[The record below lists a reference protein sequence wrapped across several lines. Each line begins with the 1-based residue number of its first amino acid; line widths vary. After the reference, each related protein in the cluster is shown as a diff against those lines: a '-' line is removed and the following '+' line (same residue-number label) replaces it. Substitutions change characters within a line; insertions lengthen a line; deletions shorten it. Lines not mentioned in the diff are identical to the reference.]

1 MEADTVHDLTAAY
14 ALDALDPEDA
24 REYEVHLAR
33 CERCRE
39 DLAELSQAA
48 TALAYASEAPAP
60 PPELRARILQEASRE
75 RANVVPLRPRWV
87 GPVAAAAAVAAIVA
101 IVLGLWAAS
110 LSNKL
115 DSRERELARQERVA
129 QILARPDS
137 RQIAFNRGTLIVSR
151 NGEAA
156 LVLRNLEGPKPGR
169 TYEAWVAETGAMP
182 RPAGLFEGGDVV
194 AVPLNQPVPEGA
206 MVLVTEE
213 PDGGTQAPTSDPF
226 VQVENA
232 EPS

>member
-24 REYEVHLAR
+24 RAYEVHLAR

-39 DLAELSQAA
+39 DLAALSQAA

-60 PPELRARILQEASRE
+60 TPELRARILQEASRE
-75 RANVVPLRPRWV
+75 RANVVPLRPRWAK
-87 GPVAAAAAVAAIVA
+87 PVLAAAAAAAIVA
-101 IVLGLWAAS
+101 IGLGLWATS

-115 DSRERELARQERVA
+115 DSRERELAQQQRVA

-137 RQIAFNRGTLIVSR
+137 RQIAFGRGTLIVSR
-151 NGEAA
+151 GGDAA
-156 LVLRNLEGPKPGR
+156 LVLRNLDRPPPGR
-169 TYEAWVAETGAMP
+169 TYEAWVAETGVMP

-194 AVPLNQPVPEGA
+194 AVPLDQPVPEGA
-206 MVLVTEE
+206 IVMVTEE

-226 VQVENA
+226 VQVEN
-232 EPS
+232 SQQS

>member
-1 MEADTVHDLTAAY
+1 MEADTLHDLTAAY

-87 GPVAAAAAVAAIVA
+87 RPVAAAAAVAAIVA
-101 IVLGLWAAS
+101 IGLGLWAMS
-110 LSNKL
+110 LSNRL
-115 DSRERELARQERVA
+115 DSSERALTAQERVT

-137 RQIAFNRGTLIVSR
+137 RKISFDRGTLIVSR
-151 NGEAA
+151 SGDAA
-156 LVLRNLEGPKPGR
+156 LVLRNLERPKPGR
-169 TYEAWVAETGAMP
+169 TYEAWVAEPGSSP

-194 AVPLNQPVPEGA
+194 AVPLDQPVPDGA
-206 MVLVTEE
+206 LVLVTEE
-213 PDGGTQAPTSDPF
+213 PDGGRQAPTSDPF
-226 VQVENA
+226 LQVENA
-232 EPS
+232 SPS

>member
-1 MEADTVHDLTAAY
+1 MEANTVHDLTAAY

-39 DLAELSQAA
+39 ELAELSQAA
-48 TALAYASEAPAP
+48 TALAYASEAPP
-60 PPELRARILQEASRE
+60 PSPELRARILQEASRE
-75 RANVVPLRPRWV
+75 RSNVVPLTPRWV
-87 GPVAAAAAVAAIVA
+87 RPLAVAAAVAAIVA
-101 IVLGLWAAS
+101 IGLGLWATS

-115 DSRERELARQERVA
+115 DSKERALAVQERVA

-137 RQIAFNRGTLIVSR
+137 RQVAFDRGTLIVSR
-151 NGEAA
+151 GGEAA
-156 LVLRNLEGPKPGR
+156 LVLRNLEEPKPGR
-169 TYEAWVAETGAMP
+169 TYEAWVAETGSKP

-194 AVPLNQPVPEGA
+194 AVPLDQPVPEGA
-206 MVLVTEE
+206 AVLVTEE

-226 VQVENA
+226 VQVANA
-232 EPS
+232 

>member
-14 ALDALDPEDA
+14 ALDALDPEDV

-48 TALAYASEAPAP
+48 TALAHASEAPAP
-60 PPELRARILQEASRE
+60 APELRARILQEAARDRS
-75 RANVVPLRPRWV
+75 NVVPLTPRWAR
-87 GPVAAAAAVAAIVA
+87 PVLAAAAVAAIVA
-101 IVLGLWAAS
+101 IGLGLWAAS
-110 LSNKL
+110 LSSRL
-115 DSRERELARQERVA
+115 DSRERELARQARVS

-137 RQIAFNRGTLIVSR
+137 RRIAFGQGTLIVSR
-151 NGEAA
+151 SGEAA
-156 LVLRNLEGPKPGR
+156 LVLRNLDRAKPGR
-169 TYEAWVAETGAMP
+169 TYEAWVAETGGTP

-194 AVPLNQPVPEGA
+194 AVPLDQPVPEGA
-206 MVLVTEE
+206 TVLVTEE

-232 EPS
+232 